1 MYILFI
7 HFWNTKNL
15 NKFNNICTGPAKK
28 FWMTK
33 IQRSCGQKNEISN
46 RSTETTTIN
55 KEDNLKDLYDEKR
68 KLEVINEPVLLK
80 LQVCIQ
86 VVKLLKYIS
95 LFLHCD
101 ILTFRKNC

>member
-1 MYILFI
+1 M
-7 HFWNTKNL
+7 
-15 NKFNNICTGPAKK
+15 
-28 FWMTK
+28 
-33 IQRSCGQKNEISN
+33 
-46 RSTETTTIN
+46 IN
-55 KEDNLKDLYDEKR
+55 KEDHLKDLYDEKR

-101 ILTFRKNC
+101 INL

>member
-1 MYILFI
+1 MYILYT
-7 HFWNTKNL
+7 HFWNTKNF

-33 IQRSCGQKNEISN
+33 IQRSCGQKNEKSN

-55 KEDNLKDLYDEKR
+55 KEDHLKDLYDEKR

-80 LQVCIQ
+80 LQDCIQ

-101 ILTFRKNC
+101 INL